1 MCLIRLWQ
9 IKDTLFRGGM
19 CHRCR
24 EFLAMTVPWYNDL
37 YAYETFGG
45 VFIDSALSAQMLE
58 LQQNNTETKNELLS
72 VQLNAPVKMEERL
85 MAEITKLKNPITRR
99 QLLSNCPE
107 NWQGIESKCYYIST
121 TTLTWEESKNV
132 CIAQGSSLLI
142 LKDKKEMDDLEP
154 LVENKPF
161 WIGMTKKGKSW
172 QWLDSTIPTFLPWAP
187 NEPNDMNGKENCA
200 ESNGR
205 QWNDIDCLVKG
216 YYICKKNL

>member
-1 MCLIRLWQ
+1 MRNTI
-9 IKDTLFRGGM
+9 
-19 CHRCR
+19 
-24 EFLAMTVPWYNDL
+24 
-37 YAYETFGG
+37 
-45 VFIDSALSAQMLE
+45 FIDIISLLLCSSV
-58 LQQNNTETKNELLS
+58 LS